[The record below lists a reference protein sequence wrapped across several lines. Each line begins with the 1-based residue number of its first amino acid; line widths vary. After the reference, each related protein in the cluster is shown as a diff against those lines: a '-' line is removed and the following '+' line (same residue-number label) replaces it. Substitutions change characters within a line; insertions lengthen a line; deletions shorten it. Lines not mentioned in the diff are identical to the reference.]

1 MKGEEGRFNLIVLQE
16 SDKYCSQQEKVERD
30 SSYRA
35 DDFRNMLKEKI
46 RLSDFISRKR
56 ASNVNS
62 TVDKVRKRGKTERV
76 K

>member
-1 MKGEEGRFNLIVLQE
+1 MKGEEGRFNLIVLKE

-30 SSYRA
+30 CSYWA
-35 DDFRNMLKEKI
+35 DDFRNMLTEKI

-56 ASNVNS
+56 PSNVN